1 MPNANMSK
9 QLEKRETRKDPHFL
23 RRERRYLSKVRLCT
37 NLMHNCRCRW
47 DTRCLYAHSLAELRL
62 PDEGHNAKFGW
73 PDIWKTKEGVHMW
86 YGQPYSEDT
95 HAILRW
101 RIDLEIASE
110 PQKVPDWAFAYAII
124 HMDLKPFR
132 APKELHWGFPQ
143 RIAALKAKR
152 GGQLPP
158 GVPPQ
163 LPNEMMHKLRRASQE
178 LNKPQESNLLLKL
191 LLADPKPSLNAEEPP
206 EEFVQVPD
214 TAAADDSEEEVI
226 DCIVASSEEEEDTAT
241 TAGPKETPATPPQEV
256 LHAAGQL
263 ATWSSAGPP
272 GLIIAPK
279 ETRRSQPKAAPQ
291 LRVTEPQ
298 KPRLLQVALNQVRK
312 QQ

>member
-1 MPNANMSK
+1 
-9 QLEKRETRKDPHFL
+9 
-23 RRERRYLSKVRLCT
+23 
-37 NLMHNCRCRW
+37 
-47 DTRCLYAHSLAELRL
+47 
-62 PDEGHNAKFGW
+62 
-73 PDIWKTKEGVHMW
+73 MW

-158 GVPPQ
+158 GVPLQ
-163 LPNEMMHKLRRASQE
+163 FPNEMMHKLKCASQQV
-178 LNKPQESNLLLKL
+178 NKPQESDLLLKL
-191 LLADPKPSLNAEEPP
+191 LLEDPKPNLT
-206 EEFVQVPD
+206 D

-226 DCIVASSEEEEDTAT
+226 DFTVASSGEEEDTAT

-272 GLIIAPK
+272 GLTIAPK
-279 ETRRSQPKAAPQ
+279 ETRRSQPKDAPQ
-291 LRVTEPQ
+291 RRITEPQ
-298 KPRLLQVALNQVRK
+298 MPRLLQVALNQVRK

>member
-1 MPNANMSK
+1 MLNANMSK
-9 QLEKRETRKDPHFL
+9 QLQKRETRKDPHFL

-47 DTRCLYAHSLAELRL
+47 EPRCLFAHSLAELRL

-73 PDIWKTKEGVHMW
+73 TDIWKTKEGVHMW

-132 APKELHWGFPQ
+132 APNELHWGFPQ

-163 LPNEMMHKLRRASQE
+163 LPNEMMHKLKCASQE
-178 LNKPQESNLLLKL
+178 VNKPEESNLLLLKL
-191 LLADPKPSLNAEEPP
+191 LLEDPKPSLT
-206 EEFVQVPD
+206 D
-214 TAAADDSEEEVI
+214 TAAADNSEEEVI
-226 DCIVASSEEEEDTAT
+226 DFIVASSGEEEDTAT

-256 LHAAGQL
+256 LL
-263 ATWSSAGPP
+263 APE
-272 GLIIAPK
+272 
-279 ETRRSQPKAAPQ
+279 ETRRS
-291 LRVTEPQ
+291 
-298 KPRLLQVALNQVRK
+298 RLLN
-312 QQ
+312 

>member
-1 MPNANMSK
+1 
-9 QLEKRETRKDPHFL
+9 
-23 RRERRYLSKVRLCT
+23 
-37 NLMHNCRCRW
+37 
-47 DTRCLYAHSLAELRL
+47 
-62 PDEGHNAKFGW
+62 
-73 PDIWKTKEGVHMW
+73 MW
-86 YGQPYSEDT
+86 YGQAYSEDT
-95 HAILRW
+95 HSILRW

-132 APKELHWGFPQ
+132 APNELHWGFPQ
-143 RIAALKAKR
+143 RIEALKAKR

-191 LLADPKPSLNAEEPP
+191 LLADPKPSLTAEEPP

-214 TAAADDSEEEVI
+214 TAAADDSEVDVI
-226 DCIVASSEEEEDTAT
+226 DWIVAYSEEEDTAT
-241 TAGPKETPATPPQEV
+241 TATPPQEV
-256 LHAAGQL
+256 HHAAGQL

-279 ETRRSQPKAAPQ
+279 ETRRSQPKDAPQ